1 MKRCVLRLRIRM
13 PELDLRSAIIAIGR
27 TRLQVVIVILRR
39 AFDIKLIAF

>member
-13 PELDLRSAIIAIGR
+13 PELDLRSAIIGR